1 MYAANKKCKN
11 YFRNISLRDE
21 QYQKVEQP
29 NVISAVTPITQVQR
43 EAASEGNASRK
54 HKKRDRPNRRS
65 HSSNRSPRSGWH
77 VVGGALFQN
86 SSPTDLANVVVKYFY
101 KGQLVPMR
109 DIPDDEENSV
119 EKNREEIEV
128 VEMD

>member
-1 MYAANKKCKN
+1 
-11 YFRNISLRDE
+11 
-21 QYQKVEQP
+21 
-29 NVISAVTPITQVQR
+29 
-43 EAASEGNASRK
+43 
-54 HKKRDRPNRRS
+54 
-65 HSSNRSPRSGWH
+65 
-77 VVGGALFQN
+77 
-86 SSPTDLANVVVKYFY
+86 LANVVVKYFY